1 MEQEQPHGDAVELL
15 SAEQLEQL
23 NPGIR
28 MMVQWLREMGFDT
41 RDSGDG
47 RTHQFECDLPIPY
60 VHIMVEP
67 AKLVEETDR
76 LMRLLAKVGIEI
88 EPCDEEGKVP
98 SIESV
103 YLPANRM
110 GLISV
115 FNVTL
120 HPDQCDFG
128 KHQRGGLSHEEWVE
142 KQHEHA
148 KRYA

>member
-1 MEQEQPHGDAVELL
+1 MEQEQSHGDTVELL

-28 MMVQWLREMGFDT
+28 MMVQWLREKGFDT
-41 RDSGDG
+41 RDSGDSK
-47 RTHQFECDLPIPY
+47 THQFECDLPVPY

-67 AKLVEETDR
+67 EKLVSETDR
-76 LMRLLAKVGIEI
+76 LVRLLACVGIEV
-88 EPCDEEGKVP
+88 EPCNEEGDNP
-98 SIESV
+98 NIESV

-128 KHQRGGLSHEEWVE
+128 KQHRGGLSREEWV
-142 KQHEHA
+142 KQQHERA
-148 KRYA
+148 KQYA